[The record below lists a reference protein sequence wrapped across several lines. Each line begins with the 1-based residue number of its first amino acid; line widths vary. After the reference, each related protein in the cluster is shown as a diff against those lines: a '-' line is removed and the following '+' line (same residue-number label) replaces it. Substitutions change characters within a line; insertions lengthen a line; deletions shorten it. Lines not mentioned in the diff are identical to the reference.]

1 MKSLPLALF
10 LALATLSPSSARAD
24 SIGRRPLF
32 QRPPGAGARAAEPH
46 VVQEPDKTVYKKK
59 TVIDFNDVT
68 LEGELTKPE
77 GSYVINR
84 KKTKFGS
91 LIKLRGDFL
100 PELQRSV
107 DNL

>member
-1 MKSLPLALF
+1 MKRGIQVGLLGLSLALGG
-10 LALATLSPSSARAD
+10 AS
-24 SIGRRPLF
+24 
-32 QRPPGAGARAAEPH
+32 AGAEPSA
-46 VVQEPDKTVYKKK
+46 VQGADKTVYKKK
-59 TVIDFNDVT
+59 TVIDFSDVT

-91 LIKLRGDFL
+91 LVRLRSDFL
-100 PELQRSV
+100 PELQKSV